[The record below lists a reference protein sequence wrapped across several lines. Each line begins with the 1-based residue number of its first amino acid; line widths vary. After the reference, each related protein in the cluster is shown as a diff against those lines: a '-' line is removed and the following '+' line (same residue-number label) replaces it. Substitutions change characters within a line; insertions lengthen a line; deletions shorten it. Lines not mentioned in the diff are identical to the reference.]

1 MDTMQILSV
10 VVFVLVMAAIISEKV
25 HRTVAAVTGG
35 VLLVILRVLDV
46 DQAVGYIDFSTI
58 GVLIGMM
65 LFVAVVRNSGLFE
78 YMAIKSAKIAKG
90 NPWKIMLLFTI
101 LTAVLS
107 AFLDN
112 VTTVLLVGPMAI
124 AITGILGIDPG
135 PFLLAQILASNIGG
149 TATLIGDPPNIMIGS
164 QAGLSF
170 MDFVGNTGIAVVF
183 IMAALC
189 VCFYFMFGKKLIV
202 EPDKMAAVMQL
213 DENKSIKD
221 HALLVKSVVMIVV
234 VVFGFVFHS
243 SLGVDSCI
251 IALGSATIMLL
262 IGKQDTEEI
271 VLGVEWST
279 ILFFTGLFVVVGGMQ
294 QTGIITMLGNALV
307 EVTGGNAM
315 LLMLLILWGS
325 AMFSSVLDNI
335 PFVATMIPLILAMQ
349 ADGMDVTALWWALSL
364 GACLGGNGTLIGA
377 SANVVL
383 SGISAKHGHP
393 ITFARYLRVGFPMML
408 MSVAILSMWRCVSSA
423 HLPSRRSATASCT
436 LPSSSFRTTC
446 ASPMCSM

>member
-10 VVFVLVMAAIISEKV
+10 VVFLLVIIAIISEKI
-25 HRTVAAVTGG
+25 HRTVAAVAGG
-35 VLLVILRVLDV
+35 VLLVILRVLTV
-46 DQAVGYIDFSTI
+46 DQAVSYIDFSTI

-78 YMAIKSAKIAKG
+78 YVAIKAAKIAKG
-90 NPWKIMLLFTI
+90 NPWRIMLLFTI
-101 LTAVLS
+101 LTAALS

-124 AITGILGIDPG
+124 AITGILGIDPV

-170 MDFVGNTGIAVVF
+170 MDFVANTGVAVVF

-189 VCFYFMFGKKLIV
+189 LCFYFMFGRKLLV
-202 EPDKMAAVMQL
+202 APEKMAAVMQL

-221 HALLVKSVVMIVV
+221 HALLVKSVVMIVLV
-234 VVFGFVFHS
+234 VIGFVFHS
-243 SLGVDSCI
+243 SIGLDSCV
-251 IALGSATIMLL
+251 IALASATIMML
-262 IGKQDTEEI
+262 IGKQEIEEVI
-271 VLGVEWST
+271 LGVEWST

-294 QTGIITMLGNALV
+294 QTGIITLLGNALV
-307 EVTGGNAM
+307 NVTNGNAM

-325 AMFSSVLDNI
+325 ALFSSVLDNI

-393 ITFARYLRVGFPMML
+393 ITFARYTKVGFPMMI
-408 MSVAILSMWRCVSSA
+408 MSIVISTIYLLIRF
-423 HLPSRRSATASCT
+423 H
-436 LPSSSFRTTC
+436 
-446 ASPMCSM
+446 

>member
-1 MDTMQILSV
+1 MNIMQVVSV
-10 VVFVLVMAAIISEKV
+10 AVFVLVMAAIVSEKV
-25 HRTVAAVTGG
+25 HRTVAAVAGG
-35 VLLVILRVLDV
+35 VVLVCLRVLSV
-46 DQAVGYIDFSTI
+46 DQAVGYIDFNTI

-78 YMAIKSAKIAKG
+78 YVAIKAAKIAHG
-90 NPWKIMLLFTI
+90 NPWRIMLLFAV

-124 AITGILGIDPG
+124 AITGILGIDPV
-135 PFLLAQILASNIGG
+135 PFLLSQILASNIGG

-164 QAGLSF
+164 QAGLGF
-170 MDFVGNTGIAVVF
+170 VDFVINTGSAVV
-183 IMAALC
+183 IILTVVC
-189 VCFYFMFGKKLIV
+189 VCFYLMWGKKMAV
-202 EPDKMAAVMQL
+202 AQEKMQAVMQL
-213 DENKSIKD
+213 DEKRSITD
-221 HALLVKSVVMIVV
+221 RGLMIKSVVMIGVV
-234 VVFGFVFHS
+234 VLGFTFHG

-251 IALGSATIMLL
+251 IALASATIMLI
-262 IGKQDTEEI
+262 IGRQDTEEI

-294 QTGIITMLGNALV
+294 QTGVITLLGNALV
-307 EVTGGNAM
+307 NATGGNAL
-315 LLMLLILWGS
+315 LLMVLILWGS
-325 AMFSSVLDNI
+325 ALLSAFLDNI
-335 PFVATMIPLILAMQ
+335 PFVATMIPLILSMQ

-393 ITFARYLRVGFPMML
+393 IGFGQYLKVGFPMML
-408 MSVAILSMWRCVSSA
+408 LSVAIS
-423 HLPSRRSATASCT
+423 TAY
-436 LPSSSFRTTC
+436 LLIRF
-446 ASPMCSM
+446 A

>member
-1 MDTMQILSV
+1 MTTMQIVSILI
-10 VVFVLVMAAIISEKV
+10 FVGVMGAIISEKV
-25 HRTVAAVTGG
+25 HRTVAALTGAV
-35 VLLVILRVLDV
+35 VLICIKVLTV
-46 DQAVGYIDFSTI
+46 ESAVGYIDFNTI

-78 YMAIKSAKIAKG
+78 FMAIKSAKIAKG
-90 NPWKIMLLFTI
+90 NPWKIMLLFAI

-124 AITGILGIDPG
+124 AIANILGLNPV

-170 MDFVGNTGIAVVF
+170 MDFILNNGPVIAVILAVTC
-183 IMAALC
+183 L
-189 VCFYFMFGKKLIV
+189 CFYIIYGR
-202 EPDKMAAVMQL
+202 KMVVDQEKMNAVMQL

-221 HALLVKSVVMIVV
+221 HKLLVKSVFMICVV
-234 VVFGFVFHS
+234 VVGFVGHS
-243 SLGVDSCI
+243 ALGVESSV
-251 IALGSATIMLL
+251 IALGCAVIMML
-262 IGKQDTEEI
+262 IGRQDIEEVI
-271 VLGVEWST
+271 LGVEWST
-279 ILFFTGLFVVVGGMQ
+279 ILFFVGLFIVVGGMVD
-294 QTGIITMLGNALV
+294 TGVITMLGNLLF
-307 EVTGGNAM
+307 EVTGGNA
-315 LLMLLILWGS
+315 LLMMLLILWVS
-325 AMFSSVLDNI
+325 AFLSAILDNI
-335 PFVATMIPLILAMQ
+335 PFCATMIPMILSLQ

-393 ITFARYLRVGFPMML
+393 ITFMRYLKIGLPMM
-408 MSVAILSMWRCVSSA
+408 ILSVVISTIYLLIRFA
-423 HLPSRRSATASCT
+423 
-436 LPSSSFRTTC
+436 
-446 ASPMCSM
+446 

>member
-1 MDTMQILSV
+1 MTTIQIVSV
-10 VVFVLVMAAIISEKV
+10 LVFVGVMGAIISEKV
-25 HRTVAAVTGG
+25 HRTVAALVGA
-35 VLLVILRVLDV
+35 VILICVKILTV
-46 DQAVGYIDFSTI
+46 ESAVEHIDFNTI

-78 YMAIKSAKIAKG
+78 FLAIKSAKIAKG
-90 NPWKIMLLFTI
+90 NPWKIMLLFSI

-124 AITGILGIDPG
+124 TIASILGLNPV

-170 MDFVGNTGIAVVF
+170 MDFILNNGPVIAVILAVTC
-183 IMAALC
+183 L
-189 VCFYFMFGKKLIV
+189 CFYIIYGR
-202 EPDKMAAVMQL
+202 KMVVDQEKMNAVMQL

-221 HALLVKSVVMIVV
+221 HKLLVKSVFMICVV
-234 VVFGFVFHS
+234 VVGFVGHS
-243 SLGVDSCI
+243 ALGVESSV
-251 IALGSATIMLL
+251 IALGCAVIMML
-262 IGKQDTEEI
+262 IGRQDIGEVI
-271 VLGVEWST
+271 LGVEWST
-279 ILFFTGLFVVVGGMQ
+279 ILFFVGLFIVVGGMVD
-294 QTGIITMLGNALV
+294 TGVITMLGNLLF
-307 EVTGGNAM
+307 EVTGGNALM
-315 LLMLLILWGS
+315 MMLLILWVS
-325 AMFSSVLDNI
+325 AFLSAILDNI
-335 PFVATMIPLILAMQ
+335 PFCATMIPMILSLQ

-393 ITFARYLRVGFPMML
+393 ITFMRYLKIGLPMM
-408 MSVAILSMWRCVSSA
+408 ILSVVISTIYLLIRFA
-423 HLPSRRSATASCT
+423 
-436 LPSSSFRTTC
+436 
-446 ASPMCSM
+446 